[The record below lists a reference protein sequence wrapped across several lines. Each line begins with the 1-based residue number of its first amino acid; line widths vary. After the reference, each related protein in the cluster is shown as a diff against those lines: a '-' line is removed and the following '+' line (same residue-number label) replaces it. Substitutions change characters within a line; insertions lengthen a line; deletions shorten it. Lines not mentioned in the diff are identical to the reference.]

1 MIMSANIYAP
11 EGIINV
17 DNLVYNPL
25 RSKTR
30 KIWISYIPQCI
41 FSSEIDTSVWF
52 SKSGTS
58 ADLSKEKFSVT
69 IFKEESFG
77 SNLYKEEYFGTNLYG
92 KQQGLVSDYH
102 FSDAFFFSTQ
112 FSVNIQIEIQEAS
125 LSKEMILE
133 RRS

>member
-1 MIMSANIYAP
+1 MSA
-11 EGIINV
+11 IISALGAISNV

-25 RSKTR
+25 RSTAI
-30 KIWISYIPQCI
+30 KIWKSYIGECI
-41 FSSEIDTSVWF
+41 FSSEIDTSVWIF
-52 SKSGTS
+52 KSGTG

>member
-1 MIMSANIYAP
+1 MFATIYAP
-11 EGIINV
+11 GAIFNV

-25 RSKTR
+25 RSRTG
-30 KIWISYIPQCI
+30 KIWKWYIVECI
-41 FSSEIDTSVWF
+41 FSSEIDTSVLIF
-52 SKSGTS
+52 KSGTG
-58 ADLSKEKFSVT
+58 ANLSKEKFSVT

-125 LSKEMILE
+125 LSKEMKLE